1 MAENNRHFGRDL
13 ADRPRASTEA
23 ALATKQFPNQAMD
36 SSGLEVVGVSAGRN
50 GMVAACATAGLSG
63 AVVYAAN
70 TFSPFFRRALGTSGK
85 VALVVTPSFGAF
97 ALNSHLTIG
106 EATRDPDGFL
116 AARPAEAPKP
126 EAPIR
131 SNLSIFHSTANT
143 VYTHPFKTIMGIAGP
158 IYGGIFYMESVNPAT
173 AMMPLSQR
181 LIHTRVYG
189 QMVAVLSTVT
199 VMGFTEQMK
208 AAGGLYRIQGG
219 RLVRGDGAR
228 SDLRHWYSHRDED
241 SRDGARSGSREHD
254 ATAGHREQPGAV
266 AAVQG
271 TGGGSRDGLD
281 LLVPLLYA
289 PLLPLMRI
297 LGRGRMH
304 PERLNQ
310 LMMGTIGV
318 ALVHAGSIMF
328 SDSTVVKTKEE
339 VS

>member
-50 GMVAACATAGLSG
+50 GMFAACATAGLSG
-63 AVVYAAN
+63 AAVYAAN
-70 TFSPFFRRALGTSGK
+70 TFSPFFRGALGTSGK

-97 ALNSHLTIG
+97 ALKSHLTVG

-116 AARPAEAPKP
+116 AARPAEAPKT

-131 SNLSIFHSTANT
+131 SDLSIFHSTANT

-189 QMVAVLSTVT
+189 QMVAVLSTVS

-208 AAGGLYRIQGG
+208 TAGGLYRIQGG
-219 RLVRGDGAR
+219 RLVRGERARPDG
-228 SDLRHWYSHRDED
+228 LRHWYSHRDDVSLDE
-241 SRDGARSGSREHD
+241 ARAGSREQG
-254 ATAGHREQPGAV
+254 ATAGHREQPDAA

-281 LLVPLLYA
+281 LLVPLL
-289 PLLPLMRI
+289 
-297 LGRGRMH
+297 
-304 PERLNQ
+304 
-310 LMMGTIGV
+310 
-318 ALVHAGSIMF
+318 
-328 SDSTVVKTKEE
+328 
-339 VS
+339 